1 MALRKFKFDCVHPM
15 IGQNQNF
22 YKRTAKT
29 KVLKVLMNFKQV
41 SLTCKNIFKVF
52 RLTNFTNNFFL
63 QCLEYSNWQSWLVVH
78 IKVSFRIFVYLSVS
92 SESKM
97 SVGEDFFS
105 SEWNDLRALRQLAS
119 ADRAL
124 QPIIVRRNAN
134 NVEDKEAIRRDGM
147 VCLTFFS
154 S

>member
-1 MALRKFKFDCVHPM
+1 
-15 IGQNQNF
+15 
-22 YKRTAKT
+22 
-29 KVLKVLMNFKQV
+29 
-41 SLTCKNIFKVF
+41 
-52 RLTNFTNNFFL
+52 
-63 QCLEYSNWQSWLVVH
+63 
-78 IKVSFRIFVYLSVS
+78 
-92 SESKM
+92 M

-124 QPIIVRRNAN
+124 QPIVVRRNAN

-154 S
+154 